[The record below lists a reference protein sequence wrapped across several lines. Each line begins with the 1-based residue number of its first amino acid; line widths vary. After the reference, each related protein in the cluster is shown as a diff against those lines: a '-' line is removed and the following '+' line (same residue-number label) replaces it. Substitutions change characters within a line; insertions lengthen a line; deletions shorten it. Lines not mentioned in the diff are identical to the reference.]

1 MASGQTASQT
11 SSSTGSPYDGP
22 SSGRRRDVHI
32 AGSASGKIVSGKASD
47 TRAAARPATMAVV
60 VLGVETAGMVAVGI
74 TGPYH
79 PSPGDPDFGC
89 SKEDGGDLFSSG
101 GELPSL
107 WGYGQQDDRSRR
119 VVYISRSVAQATRRL
134 LERRSREDVF

>member
-1 MASGQTASQT
+1 MIPVVVGL
-11 SSSTGSPYDGP
+11 DGLGTDSFSNVVIYWVSLRRP

-74 TGPYH
+74 TGPYQ

-119 VVYISRSVAQATRRL
+119 VVYISRSVA
-134 LERRSREDVF
+134 